1 MIASA
6 GSLCESDRN
15 RPDLGVKAIDPKTDA
30 SRTKVPSD
38 TSVLPPLAMMWVVEA
53 LRNGAI
59 DKGYG
64 VRNWRHGAKV
74 RNLNY
79 VDAFRRH
86 IDRYDEGEDVAGDSL
101 IHHLAHLAAGAII
114 LLDAHLTGQVVDD
127 RVHGRAALM
136 DREREAIL
144 NARRRRAEAETVN
157 VR

>member
-1 MIASA
+1 MS
-6 GSLCESDRN
+6 GVERPLCDSDGIRHL
-15 RPDLGVKAIDPKTDA
+15 PIVKTVDPKTDA
-30 SRTKVPSD
+30 SRAKVPSD
-38 TSVLPPLAMMWVVEA
+38 TSVLPPLAMMWVIEA
-53 LRNGAI
+53 LRNGAV

-64 VRNWRHGAKV
+64 VRNWRHGAPV
-74 RNLNY
+74 HNGGY

-127 RVHGRAALM
+127 RVHGRADLI

-144 NARRRRAEAETVN
+144 DARRRRAG
-157 VR
+157 